1 MVSKLGFLTDFMVRL
16 NNLNFELQGKCVII
30 IKLLNS
36 MKCFK
41 SKLKLINSQ
50 LKEIIIKI
58 HFQT

>member
-1 MVSKLGFLTDFMVRL
+1 MVRL
-16 NNLNFELQGKCVII
+16 NNLNFELQGNCVII

-58 HFQT
+58 NFQT